1 MRTFIYLFCFVFVF
15 NLKAQDVHFSQF
27 SVSTMGLN
35 PALVGNQAADYKTS
49 FQKRTQWTS
58 VAKPFSSIAANFEA
72 KDVLK
77 KTSVGFQFLNDMA
90 GDANFTTSQFNA
102 VINRAFS
109 IDRDRKIS
117 AGFLFGIAQRKV
129 DFSSLIFE
137 QDEQLQKN
145 TSFVFF
151 DVGIGANYSSI
162 VNNNFS
168 FITGLSTYHINS
180 PKQTL
185 LNDKNVRLKQKSN
198 SYFLTFYRLNNTIIL
213 NPSFLYSRQG
223 KSSEFIL
230 GTALRYDF
238 PAFNIELIS
247 EVFYRWDDAII
258 PAFGLNYN
266 SITAVISYDINTSDL
281 VAASQNK
288 GGFEFSII
296 YMWNKKKRKQIG
308 EIKKYCPKYL

>member
-185 LNDKNVRLKQKSN
+185 LNDENVRLKEKYN
-198 SYFLTFYRLNNTIIL
+198 SYLLTFYRLNNTIIL
-213 NPSFLYSRQG
+213 NPSLLYSRQG
-223 KSSEFIL
+223 KSSEFLL
-230 GTALRYDF
+230 GTAIRHEIPSL
-238 PAFNIELIS
+238 NIELIS
-247 EVFYRWDDAII
+247 QIFYRWDDAII
-258 PAFGLNYN
+258 LAFGLNYN
-266 SITAVISYDINTSDL
+266 SIIAVISYDINTSDL

-296 YMWNKKKRKQIG
+296 YMWNKKKRRQRGKN
-308 EIKKYCPKYL
+308 KKYCPKYL

>member
-35 PALVGNQAADYKTS
+35 PALVGNQSVDFKAS
-49 FQKRTQWTS
+49 FQKRTQWAS
-58 VAKPFSSIAANFEA
+58 VAKPFSSIAANFDA

-102 VINRAFS
+102 AISKSFS
-109 IDRDRKIS
+109 IDRDKEIS
-117 AGFLFGIAQRKV
+117 VGILLGFAQRKV
-129 DFSSLIFE
+129 DFSALIFE
-137 QDEQLQKN
+137 QEEQLQN
-145 TSFVFF
+145 PSFVFF
-151 DVGIGANYSSI
+151 DMGIGANYSAI

-185 LNDKNVRLKQKSN
+185 INDENVRLKQKSN
-198 SYFLTFYRLNNTIIL
+198 SYFLTFYRLNNIIIL
-213 NPSFLYSRQG
+213 NPSFFYSRQG

-281 VAASQNK
+281 VVASQNK

>member
-27 SVSTMGLN
+27 LVSTMGLN
-35 PALVGNQAADYKTS
+35 PALVGNQSVDFKAS
-49 FQKRTQWTS
+49 FQKRTQWAS
-58 VAKPFSSIAANFEA
+58 VAKPFSSIAANFDA

-102 VINRAFS
+102 AISKSFS
-109 IDRDRKIS
+109 IDRDKEIS
-117 AGFLFGIAQRKV
+117 VGILLGFAQRKV
-129 DFSSLIFE
+129 DFSALIFE
-137 QDEQLQKN
+137 QEEQLQN

-151 DVGIGANYSSI
+151 DMGIGANYSAI

-185 LNDKNVRLKQKSN
+185 INDENVRLKQKSN

-213 NPSFLYSRQG
+213 NPSFFYSRQG

-281 VAASQNK
+281 VVASQNK

>member
-27 SVSTMGLN
+27 LVSTMGLN
-35 PALVGNQAADYKTS
+35 PALVGNQSVDFKAS
-49 FQKRTQWTS
+49 FQKRTQWAS
-58 VAKPFSSIAANFEA
+58 VAKPFSSIAANFDA

-102 VINRAFS
+102 AISKSFS
-109 IDRDRKIS
+109 IDRDKEIS
-117 AGFLFGIAQRKV
+117 VGILLGFAQRKV
-129 DFSSLIFE
+129 DFSALIFE
-137 QDEQLQKN
+137 QEEQLQN
-145 TSFVFF
+145 TSYILF
-151 DVGIGANYSSI
+151 DMGIGANYSAI

-185 LNDKNVRLKQKSN
+185 INDENVRLKQKSN

-213 NPSFLYSRQG
+213 NPSFFYSRQG

-266 SITAVISYDINTSDL
+266 SITAAISYDINTSDL

>member
-1 MRTFIYLFCFVFVF
+1 MRALIYLFCFLIIF

-27 SVSTMGLN
+27 SVSTMSLN
-35 PALVGNQAADYKTS
+35 PALVGNQAADYKMS
-49 FQKRTQWTS
+49 FQKRTQWAS

-102 VINRAFS
+102 AINRTFS
-109 IDRDRKIS
+109 IDRDIKIS

-129 DFSSLIFE
+129 DFSALIFE
-137 QDEQLQKN
+137 QDEQLQN
-145 TSFVFF
+145 PSFVFF
-151 DVGIGANYSSI
+151 DVGIGANYSAI

-168 FITGLSTYHINS
+168 FIAGLSTYHINS

-185 LNDKNVRLKQKSN
+185 LNNENVRLKQKSN

-308 EIKKYCPKYL
+308 KIKKYCPKYL